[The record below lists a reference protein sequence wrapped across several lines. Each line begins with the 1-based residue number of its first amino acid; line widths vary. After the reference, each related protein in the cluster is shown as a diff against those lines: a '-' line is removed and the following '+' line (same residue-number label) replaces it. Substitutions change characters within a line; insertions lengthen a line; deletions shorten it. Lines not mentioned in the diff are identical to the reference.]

1 MDSASSARA
10 AVAAVGQPLL
20 FVVMDG
26 VGERQESFGNAVRL
40 APTPHLDTL
49 RAQHPWTRLWA
60 HGPHVGLASLQDM
73 GNSEVGHNTIGAGRI
88 YDQGAKCVATAIAA
102 GEIYSGAVWQ
112 RLIAHLKQ
120 HGSALHFLGLLSD
133 GNVHSHHAHL
143 HALMEQACRDG
154 ITTLR
159 LHILLDGR
167 DVPPQSAPIYLRALM
182 AKITELSQRYSADIA
197 VASGGGRMR
206 LTMDRYEADWAM
218 VRRGWQHHVL
228 GQGTPY
234 SSMASYL
241 DELSHM
247 DYASDQYLEGFVIHD
262 DQGQPCGPIRDGDGV
277 VCFNFRADRAV
288 EITRAFC
295 EPSFSEFQRQVVP
308 KVMYVG
314 LTCYDGDKSLPQD
327 YLVTGPQI
335 KQSLGWLMSQWGVR
349 QWACSETQKFGH
361 ITFFWNGN
369 RADPFEPS
377 LETYVEIPSLAA
389 PPDQHPQMQAA
400 AITQHTIQALRSG
413 QYDFLRVNYPN
424 GDMVGHSGHLE
435 AAITAMTV
443 VDQMIG
449 ALMKACLSTGTA
461 LLVTADHGNC
471 ELMQARVRPLH
482 SQSVSQIRPVTS
494 HSTHPVPLYLYNA
507 RCLAGQDPAEV
518 FMPSSAQFAPGLAH
532 LAATSLQVMGLP
544 PWADFEPSLLRVK
557 SP

>member
-1 MDSASSARA
+1 MARRQ
-10 AVAAVGQPLL
+10 QPLL

-26 VGERQESFGNAVRL
+26 VGEREESFGNAVKL
-40 APTPHLDTL
+40 APTPNLDTL
-49 RAQHPWTRLWA
+49 RAQHPWTQLWA

-88 YDQGAKCVATAIAA
+88 YDQGAKCVANAIASGDIYK
-102 GEIYSGAVWQ
+102 GEVWQ
-112 RLIAHLKQ
+112 RLMAHLQQ
-120 HGSALHFLGLLSD
+120 HDSTLHFLGLLSD
-133 GNVHSHHAHL
+133 GNVHSHHEHL
-143 HALMEQACRDG
+143 YALMEQACRDG
-154 ITTLR
+154 ITSQR

-167 DVPPQSAPIYLRALM
+167 DVPPQSAPVYLRAL
-182 AKITELSQRYSADIA
+182 ITKMIELNQRYSADIA

-206 LTMDRYEADWAM
+206 LTMDRYEADWGM

-228 GQGTPY
+228 GQGKAY
-234 SSMASYL
+234 SSIESYL
-241 DELSHM
+241 DELTHL
-247 DYASDQYLEGFVIHD
+247 DYVTDQSLEGFVIHD

-288 EITRAFC
+288 EMTRAFC
-295 EPSFSEFQRQVVP
+295 ESEFSGFHRQVVP
-308 KVMYVG
+308 KVLYVG
-314 LTCYDGDKSLPQD
+314 LTCYDGDAQLPQD
-327 YLVTGPQI
+327 YLVSGPQI
-335 KQSLGWLMSQWGVR
+335 RHSLGWLMSEWGIR

-369 RADPFEPS
+369 RAAPFEPS
-377 LETYVEIPSLAA
+377 LETYVEIPSLAG

-400 AITQHTIQALRSG
+400 AITRHTIQALLSG

-449 ALMKACLSTGTA
+449 ALMKACLSTGAA

-471 ELMQARVRPLH
+471 ELMQRRVTSSH
-482 SQSVSQIRPVTS
+482 FQSVSQIRPVTS
-494 HSTHPVPLYLYNA
+494 HSTHQVPLYLYNA
-507 RCLAGQDPAEV
+507 RCLDGLAPADIFV
-518 FMPSSAQFAPGLAH
+518 PPSAQFAPGLAH

-544 PWADFEPSLLRVK
+544 HYPGFEPSLLRTH
-557 SP
+557 SA